1 MTGRNDAFR
10 LYSDLAWL
18 WPMWGDPA
26 TEYAHYC
33 DHIVRMIEKDAKRPV
48 HTLLDI
54 GCGGGKNIYNLKNHY
69 KVSGL
74 DLSPVMLEQ
83 ARELNPE
90 CEFLKGDMRTFSL
103 DRKFDAILLD
113 DGISHMTSRADLS
126 AAFQTAF
133 RHLNPGGVMI
143 TGPDVTAENFQ
154 QNRTTATPAGDKA
167 GPENIDVVF
176 IENVFDPDPADEHY
190 EATILYLIRE
200 NGILRVERDRCI
212 LGLFSQETWQ
222 KTLREAGFSIR
233 SEKYAADEDEYTIF
247 VCVKPAVP

>member
-1 MTGRNDAFR
+1 MTDRNDTFR

-33 DHIVRMIEKDAKRPV
+33 DYIVQLIEKHAQRPV

-69 KVSGL
+69 QVTGL
-74 DLSPVMLEQ
+74 DLNPVMLDQ
-83 ARELNPE
+83 ARALNPT
-90 CEFLKGDMRTFSL
+90 CEFLQGDMRHFDL

-113 DGISHMTSRADLS
+113 DGISHLANRADLS
-126 AAFQTAF
+126 FAFQTAF
-133 RHLNPGGVMI
+133 LHLNPGGIMI
-143 TGPDVTAENFQ
+143 TVPDVTVENFR
-154 QNRTTATPAGDKA
+154 QNRTTVAPAIDEAK
-167 GPENIDVVF
+167 PDNLDVVF

-200 NGILRVERDRCI
+200 NGILRMEEDRCR
-212 LGLFSQETWQ
+212 LGLFSLDTWR
-222 KTLREAGFSIR
+222 KILSATGFSII
-233 SEKYAADEDEYTIF
+233 EDKYAADADEYTIF
-247 VCVKPAVP
+247 TCLKQR